1 MMKIKKEKNEHSL
14 LSNMLFFVGLMFKA
28 SPLLVIGELCWGILM
43 NVPSRLIS
51 VIGVKYII
59 DVMTSGERV
68 YRIFWAVG
76 IIAAVIIFSRVISW
90 LFREFFWNV
99 EKEKCYFALNKEL
112 YEKAKSLDLESYDN
126 PEFYNSFILTI
137 ESSSDNIQN
146 LLGLIR
152 NYFGNVVALISVA
165 SVLAAIDPL
174 CLLIILVSIAV
185 FMPLSKVIGNLQT
198 QRQIENTRYHRRSD
212 YFQRIFYLQDYA
224 KEVRMNNIHPLLIDR
239 YNDAADDVIKNQDKY
254 WSKISLLYCIQEIG
268 VQVMGIMLLMPL
280 YLGYLVLVKQ
290 SITAGDF
297 VATFNG
303 AYSIAVSINFLTVW
317 AVARFEERAKIIEKY
332 RGFLNAEPKII
343 DGENHASVTE
353 PKEIKI
359 ENMSFTYPGSDKP
372 TLSDINLTI
381 KPYEKIALVGFN
393 GAGKTTLTN
402 LLLRLYDVSE
412 GSIKIDGED
421 IRTVKTAEH
430 RNRFAA
436 VFQDFQI
443 FSCNVGENVAL
454 DSTYN
459 SDDVKSA
466 LNHSGFDKK
475 LKGGTQTELLRE
487 FDDEGVMLSGGEA
500 QKIAVAR
507 AFYKKCP
514 YVILDEPS
522 ANLDP
527 IAEYNLNR
535 AMLEA
540 AEDKTVI
547 FISHRLS
554 TTVNADKIYVME
566 QGRIIE
572 SGSHKELMS
581 KNGTYAEMFNLQA
594 EKYVDKES

>member
-43 NVPSRLIS
+43 NVPSKLIS

-268 VQVMGIMLLMPL
+268 VQVVGIMLLMPL

-421 IRTVKTAEH
+421 IRTVKTSEH

-594 EKYVDKES
+594 EKYVDKDN

>member
-1 MMKIKKEKNEHSL
+1 
-14 LSNMLFFVGLMFKA
+14 
-28 SPLLVIGELCWGILM
+28 
-43 NVPSRLIS
+43 
-51 VIGVKYII
+51 
-59 DVMTSGERV
+59 
-68 YRIFWAVG
+68 
-76 IIAAVIIFSRVISW
+76 
-90 LFREFFWNV
+90 
-99 EKEKCYFALNKEL
+99 
-112 YEKAKSLDLESYDN
+112 
-126 PEFYNSFILTI
+126 
-137 ESSSDNIQN
+137 
-146 LLGLIR
+146 
-152 NYFGNVVALISVA
+152 
-165 SVLAAIDPL
+165 
-174 CLLIILVSIAV
+174 
-185 FMPLSKVIGNLQT
+185 
-198 QRQIENTRYHRRSD
+198 
-212 YFQRIFYLQDYA
+212 
-224 KEVRMNNIHPLLIDR
+224 
-239 YNDAADDVIKNQDKY
+239 
-254 WSKISLLYCIQEIG
+254 
-268 VQVMGIMLLMPL
+268 
-280 YLGYLVLVKQ
+280 
-290 SITAGDF
+290 
-297 VATFNG
+297 
-303 AYSIAVSINFLTVW
+303 
-317 AVARFEERAKIIEKY
+317 
-332 RGFLNAEPKII
+332 
-343 DGENHASVTE
+343 
-353 PKEIKI
+353 
-359 ENMSFTYPGSDKP
+359 MSFTYPGSDKP

-421 IRTVKTAEH
+421 IRTVKTSEH

-454 DSTYN
+454 DSSYN

-475 LKGGTQTELLRE
+475 LKDGTQTELLRE

-594 EKYVDKES
+594 EKYVDKEN

>member
-268 VQVMGIMLLMPL
+268 VQVVGIMLLMPL

-332 RGFLNAEPKII
+332 RGFLNAEPKIT

-581 KNGTYAEMFNLQA
+581 KNGTYAKMFNLQA
-594 EKYVDKES
+594 EKYVDKEN

>member
-268 VQVMGIMLLMPL
+268 VQVVGIMLLMPL

-421 IRTVKTAEH
+421 IRTVKTSEH

-572 SGSHKELMS
+572 SGSHKKLMS

-594 EKYVDKES
+594 EKYVDKEN